1 MTAEQFEIDLGK
13 KLQKLREDKGK
24 TQSEVAEELGLNS
37 RETVKQWESWDRHIK
52 ARDLIKLSQYYGVS
66 SDYLLGISDVV
77 PLDPDVNTICK
88 YTGLSG
94 AAVLSLHGLG
104 EDSEKYRKMT
114 DDYPD
119 RVGTEYFAKAAKE
132 MQDEQRLISR
142 FFEDKNS
149 FRTFF
154 DSLLAVSHACSECSR
169 LIEESASVP
178 DDLKELVSLSKSM
191 QEAERDLK
199 VALSDYSFATTVT
212 LNSLLNAYDIRSE
225 IAGEIMQIET
235 VYSEILSQV
244 IEQNR
249 DRWEAQHGEHKED

>member
-1 MTAEQFEIDLGK
+1 MI
-13 KLQKLREDKGK
+13 R
-24 TQSEVAEELGLNS
+24 
-37 RETVKQWESWDRHIK
+37 
-52 ARDLIKLSQYYGVS
+52 
-66 SDYLLGISDVV
+66 
-77 PLDPDVNTICK
+77 
-88 YTGLSG
+88 
-94 AAVLSLHGLG
+94 
-104 EDSEKYRKMT
+104 
-114 DDYPD
+114 
-119 RVGTEYFAKAAKE
+119 
-132 MQDEQRLISR
+132 R